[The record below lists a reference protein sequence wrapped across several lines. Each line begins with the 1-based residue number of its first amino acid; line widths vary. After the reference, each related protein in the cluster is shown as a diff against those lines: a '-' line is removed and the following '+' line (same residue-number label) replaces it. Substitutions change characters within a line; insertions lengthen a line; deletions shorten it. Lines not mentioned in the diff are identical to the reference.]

1 MLNRAVRTESIK
13 GISILMIAR
22 ENVRETQSVGEL
34 FCLIIITVI
43 HYFVIHGQKERDS
56 DNEKDFYEYPFEGH
70 P

>member
-1 MLNRAVRTESIK
+1 MLNRAVRRESIK

-34 FCLIIITVI
+34 LCLIIITVI

-56 DNEKDFYEYPFEGH
+56 DNEKDFYEYLFEGH